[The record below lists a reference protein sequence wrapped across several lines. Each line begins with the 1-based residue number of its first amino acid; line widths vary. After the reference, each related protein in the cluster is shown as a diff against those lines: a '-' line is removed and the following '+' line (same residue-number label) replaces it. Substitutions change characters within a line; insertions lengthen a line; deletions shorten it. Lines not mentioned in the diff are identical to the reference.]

1 MAGRLSYGSR
11 FYCNADLIFHSLHK
25 LCQQSL
31 KYTEGLEG
39 RAGDVACVGTWRA
52 AAVVKWERKWRAEI
66 GRYFTMW
73 QGTDLNTSNS
83 LNAKENK
90 V

>member
-39 RAGDVACVGTWRA
+39 RVGDVAGAGTWWA
-52 AAVVKWERKWRAEI
+52 AAVVKVEAKTGSEKWGGI
-66 GRYFTMW
+66 SPCGK
-73 QGTDLNTSNS
+73 
-83 LNAKENK
+83 AKD
-90 V
+90 